1 MSRGGGEEPRWR
13 GDGKEIFYLDPKGN
27 LVSVAV
33 NSEGSLSTG
42 APTTLFQTRA
52 RAAVSSSDVFS
63 YDVTP
68 DGKRFLVDRY
78 VKPAQTPPLS
88 IILNATTGPDQAR

>member
-1 MSRGGGEEPRWR
+1 MSRGGGKEPRWR

-42 APTTLFQTRA
+42 APTPLFQTHA
-52 RAAVSSSDVFS
+52 RATVSSSDLFT

-78 VKPAQTPPLS
+78 VKPAQTPPLN
-88 IILNATTGPDQAR
+88 IILHATTGAD

>member
-1 MSRGGGEEPRWR
+1 
-13 GDGKEIFYLDPKGN
+13 
-27 LVSVAV
+27 V

-42 APTTLFQTRA
+42 APTPLFQTQA
-52 RAAVSSSDVFS
+52 RADVSSSDMFS

-68 DGKRFLVDRY
+68 DGQRFLVDRY

-88 IILNATTGPDQAR
+88 IILHAAAGP